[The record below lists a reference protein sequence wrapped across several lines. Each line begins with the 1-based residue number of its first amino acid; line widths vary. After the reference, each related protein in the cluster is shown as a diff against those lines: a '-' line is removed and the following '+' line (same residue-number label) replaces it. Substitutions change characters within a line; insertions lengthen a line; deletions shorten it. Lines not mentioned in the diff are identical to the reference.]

1 MQSCLGHCLEGPSFD
16 LNTSKDLKRA
26 KFDSIHFCP
35 PRLSCSLPRKIA
47 LRSDSISV
55 VIPSYNSAKSL
66 QSAIESVAQQ
76 TLAPLEVIVVDDA
89 SIDTTVDSVRALQST
104 YRPGWLKLIKLDR
117 NVGAAS
123 ARNFGWDASGGTHI
137 AFLDSD
143 DLWHPRKLEIQW
155 NQFQDHPELA
165 LSGHSF
171 RFPWESNDEME
182 SGAVAASI
190 SRSQILWRNPF
201 VTPSVMLR
209 KNLPFRFKSGKRH
222 MEDHLLW
229 MEIVLSGYKATRIN
243 LRLAT
248 INKAQFGAS
257 GLSSQLWA
265 MQTGELDNYLQLRRQ
280 KYIGTPTAAFFL
292 GFSLVKFARRL
303 FIVAW
308 RKTKALIQGG

>member
-1 MQSCLGHCLEGPSFD
+1 MPRSLSRGPVFD

-26 KFDSIHFCP
+26 KFDCIHFCP

-190 SRSQILWRNPF
+190 SRSQILLRNPF

-265 MQTGELDNYLQLRRQ
+265 MQTGELDNYLQLYRQ
-280 KYIGTPTAAFFL
+280 KYIGTPTAVFFL
-292 GFSLVKFARRL
+292 CFSLVKFARRL

>member
-1 MQSCLGHCLEGPSFD
+1 
-16 LNTSKDLKRA
+16 
-26 KFDSIHFCP
+26 
-35 PRLSCSLPRKIA
+35 
-47 LRSDSISV
+47 LRSESISV

-66 QSAIESVAQQ
+66 QSAIESVARQ

-89 SIDTTVDSVRALQST
+89 SNDSTVDSIRALQST
-104 YRPGWLKLIKLDR
+104 FHPGWLKLIELER

-155 NQFQDHPELA
+155 NQFQRQPDLV
-165 LSGHSF
+165 LSGHFF
-171 RFPWESNDEME
+171 RFPWDSDEEME
-182 SGAVAASI
+182 SAGVAASV

-209 KNLPFRFKSGKRH
+209 KDLPFRFKGGRRH

-229 MEIVLSGYKATRIN
+229 MEIVLSGYKASRLN

-265 MQTGELDNYLQLRRQ
+265 MQMGEMDNYCQLHRQ
-280 KYIGTPTAAFFL
+280 KYISTPTAAFFL
-292 GFSLVKFARRL
+292 GFSLVKFSRRL

-308 RKTKALIQGG
+308 RRVKAFFHVG